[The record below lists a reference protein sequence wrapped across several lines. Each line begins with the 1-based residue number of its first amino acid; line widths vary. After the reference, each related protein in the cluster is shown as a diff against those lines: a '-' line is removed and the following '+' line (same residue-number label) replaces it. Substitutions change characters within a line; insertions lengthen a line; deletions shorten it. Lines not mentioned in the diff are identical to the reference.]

1 MHNFVVQFDVKYISK
16 KDEVD
21 GMKFVD
27 NHPQSKFC
35 WVVNSQNEE
44 TPLVN
49 YLDFPDLEA
58 FNGNILDPSLTPT
71 VATEQYAKVAL
82 CLFHPFWDLELFMT
96 PATGFSFMVY
106 F

>member
-1 MHNFVVQFDVKYISK
+1 MYDFVAQFDVKYISK

-35 WVVNSQNEE
+35 WVVNSKNKR

-49 YLDFPDLEA
+49 YLNFPHSTGI
-58 FNGNILDPSLTPT
+58 FLT
-71 VATEQYAKVAL
+71 
-82 CLFHPFWDLELFMT
+82 HP
-96 PATGFSFMVY
+96 
-106 F
+106 